1 MKIGFYPRLAADGIR
16 KNKRMYLPYLLTCI
30 GMVMM
35 TYIIAYLKNAEAIT
49 LLPGST
55 NIVMFM
61 SMGIFIIIFFA
72 ALFLLYTN
80 SFLIRRRKK
89 EFGLYNIL
97 GMGKGNIG
105 RILFWESV
113 YTTLISLVFGLL
125 FGIAFSKLAEL
136 GFVNIMKGQITYSL
150 SVPAAAVWMTV
161 IPFVGIFGLL
171 FLNTL
176 RQVWFSSAISLL
188 RSENTGEKPPKAK
201 LDRGYP
207 RRAAPGRSLL
217 SCCHY
222 QGARFGGRSL
232 FDRSIDGHSRN
243 LSHYDR
249 RVRAALP
256 HPAKT
261 QALLLQARSFCVGVL
276 YGLPHEAQRCGTG
289 VYLYPRHDGACD
301 DLFYVGTVH
310 RRRRC
315 DPHPLPQGDKRLVP
329 NG

>member
-125 FGIAFSKLAEL
+125 FGEIL
-136 GFVNIMKGQITYSL
+136 
-150 SVPAAAVWMTV
+150 
-161 IPFVGIFGLL
+161 
-171 FLNTL
+171 
-176 RQVWFSSAISLL
+176 
-188 RSENTGEKPPKAK
+188 
-201 LDRGYP
+201 
-207 RRAAPGRSLL
+207 
-217 SCCHY
+217 
-222 QGARFGGRSL
+222 
-232 FDRSIDGHSRN
+232 
-243 LSHYDR
+243 
-249 RVRAALP
+249 
-256 HPAKT
+256 
-261 QALLLQARSFCVGVL
+261 
-276 YGLPHEAQRCGTG
+276 
-289 VYLYPRHDGACD
+289 
-301 DLFYVGTVH
+301 
-310 RRRRC
+310 
-315 DPHPLPQGDKRLVP
+315 
-329 NG
+329 